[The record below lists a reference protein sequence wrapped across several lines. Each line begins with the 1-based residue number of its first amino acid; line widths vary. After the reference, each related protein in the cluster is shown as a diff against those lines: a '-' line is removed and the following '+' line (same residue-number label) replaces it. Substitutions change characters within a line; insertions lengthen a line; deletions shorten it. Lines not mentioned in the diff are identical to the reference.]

1 MIWLVQDDALGEWS
15 SIARLDVKLNGLTF
29 DERLATFSLNLR
41 VVHKDVGLAIDSDE
55 SPTLFVVE
63 PLDGSYSHCGP
74 PCFFWARLSPVPEGT
89 TTATSTDKPTG
100 ELCTRQ
106 MFLGSSNQRPGRRV
120 LDDPAQC
127 NQFVTKSIGLGPVLL
142 RACLVASPHQVSTVR
157 INCIFFRVQCQ
168 AHGPEERIDRIG
180 EVACSRLVPSVGG
193 AIGSRERVKE
203 QGDRERCL
211 EVVIEYRDDLVV
223 QRGAVDIESVTRSDL
238 ERVAR
243 QHGELEASRQ
253 RVEA

>member
-74 PCFFWARLSPVPEGT
+74 PCFFWHRFAPVPEGT
-89 TTATSTDKPTG
+89 TTATSTVKPTG
-100 ELCTRQ
+100 EPFVNQ
-106 MFLGSSNQRPGRRV
+106 MFLRPTYQGSGRRV

-127 NQFVTKSIGLGPVLL
+127 NQFVTKSIGLGPVL
-142 RACLVASPHQVSTVR
+142 CLSCAVTPRHQV
-157 INCIFFRVQCQ
+157 
-168 AHGPEERIDRIG
+168 
-180 EVACSRLVPSVGG
+180 G
-193 AIGSRERVKE
+193 A
-203 QGDRERCL
+203 D
-211 EVVIEYRDDLVV
+211 VVDLVRFGV
-223 QRGAVDIESVTRSDL
+223 
-238 ERVAR
+238 
-243 QHGELEASRQ
+243 
-253 RVEA
+253 